1 MFEQIVND
9 LASRFS
15 IGTAAVSSLIRGLLA
30 LLTNERTGGMVGFL
44 DLFRKAGLE
53 DVAQSWLGGRN
64 PQPIKSNQIESAL
77 GIETV
82 DRLASAAGLNRAV
95 TSSVLAALLPRMIGQ
110 LTPGGT
116 VPSAGSLLSKVSS
129 YLAPATATAA
139 LPSTRGR
146 GWPAWLPW
154 AAVLLLGLVGWLAL
168 RQPTGTL
175 DPQLTVSNEN
185 GRITYSGRVRDE
197 ATRSTIVDALRAAV
211 GASNVSGNL
220 QIDRN
225 VKRATWL
232 PRIGDLVA
240 SLKRPGVELSLD
252 GDTVNYG
259 GWLSASERKTLDES
273 LRGIFGAQATIGTLA
288 DRAMEAVR
296 TANDKAASA
305 LAALG
310 TSGVAAPALVDAMNL
325 AIINFPS
332 GSAEIPSDS
341 LNVIRT
347 SAEAIKRAPAGTKI
361 EIAGHTDNTG
371 DAASNMRLSQARSDA
386 VKNAFVAAGVNAGML
401 TTVGYGDNKPRAT
414 NETEYGRFQNRR
426 IEYALR

>member
-1 MFEQIVND
+1 
-9 LASRFS
+9 
-15 IGTAAVSSLIRGLLA
+15 
-30 LLTNERTGGMVGFL
+30 
-44 DLFRKAGLE
+44 
-53 DVAQSWLGGRN
+53 VAQSWLGGRN

-116 VPSAGSLLSKVSS
+116 IPSAGSLLSKVSS

-259 GWLSASERKTLDES
+259 GWLSASERKTLDDS

>member
-1 MFEQIVND
+1 
-9 LASRFS
+9 
-15 IGTAAVSSLIRGLLA
+15 
-30 LLTNERTGGMVGFL
+30 
-44 DLFRKAGLE
+44 
-53 DVAQSWLGGRN
+53 
-64 PQPIKSNQIESAL
+64 
-77 GIETV
+77 
-82 DRLASAAGLNRAV
+82 
-95 TSSVLAALLPRMIGQ
+95 
-110 LTPGGT
+110 
-116 VPSAGSLLSKVSS
+116 VSS

-259 GWLSASERKTLDES
+259 GWLSASERKTLDDS

-386 VKNAFVAAGVNAGML
+386 VKNAFVAAGVNAGIL

>member
-1 MFEQIVND
+1 
-9 LASRFS
+9 
-15 IGTAAVSSLIRGLLA
+15 
-30 LLTNERTGGMVGFL
+30 
-44 DLFRKAGLE
+44 
-53 DVAQSWLGGRN
+53 
-64 PQPIKSNQIESAL
+64 
-77 GIETV
+77 
-82 DRLASAAGLNRAV
+82 
-95 TSSVLAALLPRMIGQ
+95 
-110 LTPGGT
+110 
-116 VPSAGSLLSKVSS
+116 
-129 YLAPATATAA
+129 
-139 LPSTRGR
+139 
-146 GWPAWLPW
+146 
-154 AAVLLLGLVGWLAL
+154 
-168 RQPTGTL
+168 
-175 DPQLTVSNEN
+175 
-185 GRITYSGRVRDE
+185 
-197 ATRSTIVDALRAAV
+197 
-211 GASNVSGNL
+211 VSGNL

>member
-1 MFEQIVND
+1 
-9 LASRFS
+9 
-15 IGTAAVSSLIRGLLA
+15 
-30 LLTNERTGGMVGFL
+30 
-44 DLFRKAGLE
+44 
-53 DVAQSWLGGRN
+53 
-64 PQPIKSNQIESAL
+64 
-77 GIETV
+77 
-82 DRLASAAGLNRAV
+82 
-95 TSSVLAALLPRMIGQ
+95 
-110 LTPGGT
+110 
-116 VPSAGSLLSKVSS
+116 
-129 YLAPATATAA
+129 
-139 LPSTRGR
+139 
-146 GWPAWLPW
+146 
-154 AAVLLLGLVGWLAL
+154 
-168 RQPTGTL
+168 
-175 DPQLTVSNEN
+175 
-185 GRITYSGRVRDE
+185 
-197 ATRSTIVDALRAAV
+197 
-211 GASNVSGNL
+211 
-220 QIDRN
+220 
-225 VKRATWL
+225 
-232 PRIGDLVA
+232 
-240 SLKRPGVELSLD
+240 
-252 GDTVNYG
+252 
-259 GWLSASERKTLDES
+259 
-273 LRGIFGAQATIGTLA
+273 
-288 DRAMEAVR
+288 MEAVR